1 MSRVTLPMAGGSQQT
16 DVRTIAGG
24 HIVNLIGKRADVRG
38 QGDKIPVPA
47 DRVAGIRDVWQSIGD
62 GCGPVNG
69 GQQVPQGCA
78 KIGACVCRW
87 FVHRG
92 EVSRPGV
99 KVSGR
104 RSGSS
109 QPEKKNDTP
118 EKRKH
123 HANPIRAGTNPGEMR
138 RDGLAGHGERD
149 PFCYPLKTGGNV
161 GGVCEC
167 SRFKIAGQRP
177 EGALRPAINRCAAS
191 TRTRAGPA
199 NIPPGFHAIAR
210 QPTKSR
216 RAGRCALMLRPAG
229 NERQWGSLRGKSAG
243 MNPMFAGTPADIG
256 FMP

>member
-92 EVSRPGV
+92 EVSRP
-99 KVSGR
+99 
-104 RSGSS
+104 
-109 QPEKKNDTP
+109 
-118 EKRKH
+118 
-123 HANPIRAGTNPGEMR
+123 A
-138 RDGLAGHGERD
+138 
-149 PFCYPLKTGGNV
+149 
-161 GGVCEC
+161 
-167 SRFKIAGQRP
+167 
-177 EGALRPAINRCAAS
+177 
-191 TRTRAGPA
+191 
-199 NIPPGFHAIAR
+199 
-210 QPTKSR
+210 
-216 RAGRCALMLRPAG
+216 
-229 NERQWGSLRGKSAG
+229 
-243 MNPMFAGTPADIG
+243 
-256 FMP
+256 